1 MKSKLDEPEIIPKD
15 PFHNC
20 KLGRQRYAE
29 ILKQIV
35 STYDEG
41 CVLAVNGKWGTGKT
55 TFVKMWKQLLDD
67 DKFKT
72 IYFNAWESD
81 FALDPIAALI
91 GNFKILGG
99 DSGNVDKLIQSAS
112 KFATKIIPSIIDT
125 VISKYTGQ
133 EMSSIIKK
141 ITEFSEG
148 FLSQEI
154 EEYEERCKS
163 LDNFKKNL
171 SKYIKDNCAGKPL
184 IFIVDELDRCN
195 PSYAVKVLERIKHLF
210 SVPNLVFVLSIDKY
224 QLGNSI
230 RGYYGSDKIDADEY
244 LRRFIDI
251 EYELP
256 EPDVKDFCSYLYE
269 AYNFSPFFITR
280 ERLHYFM
287 GESEEL
293 INIAYELSRF
303 SKLSLR
309 QIEKMFSYTRL
320 VLRSFKTIEHF
331 FPDLLILL
339 IYLRMYEMDFYHR
352 ICLREYNIQMLVEQI
367 EIVLPESLFKEQV
380 NTTFYYTIAELLNH
394 YVIYGYNQTEMLVT
408 TENDK
413 LTFKTT
419 KMDSNALL
427 KAIIDDCKHTRNRS
441 SLLYLTEKIDLLDNF
456 YS

>member
-1 MKSKLDEPEIIPKD
+1 MKSKLDELQIISGD
-15 PFHNC
+15 PFRNC
-20 KLGRQRYAE
+20 KLERQRYAE

-35 STYDEG
+35 SIYDEG
-41 CVLAVNGKWGTGKT
+41 CVLTVNGKWGTGKT

-67 DKFKT
+67 DQFKT

-141 ITEFSEG
+141 ITEFSES

-163 LDNFKKNL
+163 FDNFKKNL
-171 SKYIKDNCAGKPL
+171 SNYITENCAGKPL

-230 RGYYGSDKIDADEY
+230 RGYYGSDRIDADEY

-256 EPDVKDFCSYLYE
+256 EPNVKDFCSYLYE
-269 AYNFSPFFITR
+269 VYNFSPFFI
-280 ERLHYFM
+280 ERKKLHNC
-287 GESEEL
+287 ESEEL
-293 INIAYELSRF
+293 INITYKLSRS

-320 VLRSFKTIEHF
+320 VLRSFNTIQDF
-331 FPDLLILL
+331 SPDLLILL
-339 IYLRMYEMDFYHR
+339 IYLRMYKVDFYRR
-352 ICLREYNIQMLVEQI
+352 ICSQEDNIQILVEQI
-367 EIVLPESLFKEQV
+367 EIVLPESLFKEDD
-380 NTTFYYTIAELLNH
+380 NKIFYYTIAELLNH
-394 YVIYGYNQTEMLVT
+394 YVIKDNTQTEELVIDG
-408 TENDK
+408 NDK
-413 LTFKTT
+413 LTFKTS
-419 KMDSNALL
+419 KIDSNTLL
-427 KAIIDDCKHTRNRS
+427 EAIINDRKFTKHRS
-441 SLLYLTEKIDLLDNF
+441 SLLYLTKKIDLLDNF